1 VKISKK
7 QLKKIITESLFDDAA
22 DYVSSMFSSGYTP
35 GDIVSTDDV
44 DPYEYKEQREKW
56 VYRKKDSSDT
66 WRKVNKKGA
75 YNLNKRF
82 KKEPEEVPEDLPE
95 DLPEDEKVTD
105 ASGVYKGLVE
115 RNIIDDG
122 DTLLLI
128 DGVNQKFYLKKSES
142 GNEMSGKVST
152 GKNGFGNTSG
162 SGTTSTGLM
171 KVTGIS
177 GKGLE
182 SGTVLVGKSPTEPPI
197 VLGRTT
203 SSPRKGHTAE
213 VLTRAIVLSGME
225 SKNRNVRSRSIY
237 VHGTNREHKLGSR
250 ASGGCIRMSS
260 KNIIK
265 LADSEI
271 KKGDYV
277 YIFDGPAS
285 LTSTVRGHVGSLVDR
300 GLSMFAEE
308 NKVKDTHEKE
318 DIQKVGGV
326 NASDDEIAAILAK
339 YPPEITA

>member
-1 VKISKK
+1 MKITKR
-7 QLKKIITESLFDDAA
+7 QLKKIITESLFDDAI
-22 DYVSSMFSSGYTP
+22 DYVSSMFSDNYAT
-35 GDIVSTDDV
+35 GDVVSTTDA
-44 DPYEYKEQREKW
+44 DPFEYKEQSGKW
-56 VYRKKDSSDT
+56 VYRKKDSNDA
-66 WRKVNKKGA
+66 WERVNKQGTD
-75 YNLNKRF
+75 NLNKHF
-82 KKEPEEVPEDLPE
+82 NKEPEEVQEDLPE
-95 DLPEDEKVTD
+95 DGKITD

-128 DGVNQKFYLKKSES
+128 DGVSQKFYLKRSDS

-152 GKNGFGNTSG
+152 GKNGFGNDSG

-182 SGTVLVGKSPTEPPI
+182 SGTVLVGKSPTRPPV
-197 VLGRTT
+197 VLGPMT

-225 SKNRNVRSRSIY
+225 SKNANVKRRNIY

-250 ASGGCIRMSS
+250 ASGGCIRTSS

-265 LADSEI
+265 LADSELQV
-271 KKGDYV
+271 GDYV

-285 LTSTVRGHVGSLVDR
+285 ITSTVRGHVGSLVDR
-300 GLSMFAEE
+300 GIEMFAEE
-308 NKVKDTHEKE
+308 NKIKDTREKE

-326 NASDDEIAAILAK
+326 NASDSEIAAILSN
-339 YPPEITA
+339 YPPEENA